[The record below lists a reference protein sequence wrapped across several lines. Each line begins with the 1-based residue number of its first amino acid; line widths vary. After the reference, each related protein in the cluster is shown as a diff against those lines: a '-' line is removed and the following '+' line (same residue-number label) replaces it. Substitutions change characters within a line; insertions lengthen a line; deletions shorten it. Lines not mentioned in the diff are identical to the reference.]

1 MGTKGGILAF
11 LIIAGIGIV
20 ISYFLIKPDDVLP
33 IYQPSDLKPVLVDA
47 DQRGKEDH
55 RVSDFKLI
63 NQLGD
68 TVTREDVGQKI
79 VIADFFFARCQTICP
94 VMNENMA
101 RLQDY
106 FKGSDDII
114 LLSHSVTPDYDTPE
128 VLYEYGERYG
138 ADPSMWWL
146 MTGEK
151 THIYELARRSY
162 FAVLDEGDGG
172 MQDFVHTENV
182 VLVDREGRLRGFYD
196 GTNLEEMNQLIADV
210 GRLREERV
218 GEE

>member
-68 TVTREDVGQKI
+68 TVTREDVG
-79 VIADFFFARCQTICP
+79 
-94 VMNENMA
+94 
-101 RLQDY
+101 
-106 FKGSDDII
+106 
-114 LLSHSVTPDYDTPE
+114 
-128 VLYEYGERYG
+128 
-138 ADPSMWWL
+138 
-146 MTGEK
+146 
-151 THIYELARRSY
+151 
-162 FAVLDEGDGG
+162 
-172 MQDFVHTENV
+172 
-182 VLVDREGRLRGFYD
+182 
-196 GTNLEEMNQLIADV
+196 
-210 GRLREERV
+210 
-218 GEE
+218 